1 MKFIIRDTTQQVG
14 EHTEKQLVQWRQKQ
28 QAEIHTWRE
37 RAWVF
42 PLRRRR
48 TVKRPLT
55 HLHSAVLRGLCLLL
69 ASYLLSFSS
78 PDLSWDF
85 PQHVCATF
93 FQDGFQPRGLWRGP
107 WHHIIWGSPPSSD
120 PQGAFL
126 YMCSVSFSARMG
138 DMWSLNLLLKQ
149 GVAPLS
155 PCHSCYMKVSL
166 RDRAWLFTLIP
177 VVISILKCK

>member
-93 FQDGFQPRGLWRGP
+93 FQDGFQPRGLWD
-107 WHHIIWGSPPSSD
+107 HILASHIMGWPLLFW

-126 YMCSVSFSARMG
+126 HTCNVSLAPRMG
-138 DMWSLNLLLKQ
+138 NMWPPDQLLRQGLAHLCFYHDGYLKVPT
-149 GVAPLS
+149 GDKS
-155 PCHSCYMKVSL
+155 
-166 RDRAWLFTLIP
+166 WLFFLFWFLLP
-177 VVISILKCK
+177 L